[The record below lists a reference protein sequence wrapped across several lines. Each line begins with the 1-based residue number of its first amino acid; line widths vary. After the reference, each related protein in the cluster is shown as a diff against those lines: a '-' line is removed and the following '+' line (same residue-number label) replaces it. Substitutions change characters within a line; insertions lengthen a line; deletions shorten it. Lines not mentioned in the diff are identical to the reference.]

1 MTVEP
6 LIATWASVTGIVAMV
21 VPSNFLSTTEPVPAL
36 IDSEKVR
43 TRLEPMAMSVASS
56 VGEEDESVG
65 AVVSGAA
72 RENTQGDP
80 SVAPLMY

>member
-1 MTVEP
+1 
-6 LIATWASVTGIVAMV
+6 MV
-21 VPSNFLSTTEPVPAL
+21 VPSDFLRTIEPVPAL

-65 AVVSGAA
+65 AVVSAA
-72 RENTQGDP
+72 VVKL
-80 SVAPLMY
+80 SVVLPLIPA